1 MRAVDFDGLLREGLK
16 KFFSS
21 EALAQAIAEAG
32 TQDPEQIHQRNV
44 ELAHAYFMGR
54 IHEQEQTRV
63 LLPVDRA
70 NTVYIAGPMTGLP
83 EYNFPAFNA
92 AAEELR
98 ATGATVYN
106 PADHGLIDG
115 AAWDDYLRFDI
126 GNLVK
131 CESIYLLPG
140 WSNSKGARM
149 EYKLARKLDIAVR
162 FAPGAEQPME

>member
-1 MRAVDFDGLLREGLK
+1 MRAGDYQSALKDALDQYFDADKDGVGRGLIGVDDAFFESIKSDLL
-16 KFFSS
+16 
-21 EALAQAIAEAG
+21 
-32 TQDPEQIHQRNV
+32 D
-44 ELAHAYFMGR
+44 YFMSR
-54 IHEQEQTRV
+54 AQRVEKTRV

-70 NTVYIAGPMTGLP
+70 GSVYIAGPMTGLP

-140 WSNSKGARM
+140 WSKSKGARL
-149 EYKLARKLDIAVR
+149 EHKLARKLDLAVR